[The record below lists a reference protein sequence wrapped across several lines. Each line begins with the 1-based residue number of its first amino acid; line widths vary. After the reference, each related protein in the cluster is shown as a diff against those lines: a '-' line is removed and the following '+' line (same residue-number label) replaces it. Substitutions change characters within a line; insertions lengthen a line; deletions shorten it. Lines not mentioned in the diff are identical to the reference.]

1 MRLYSLSVLRVDI
14 AERDS
19 VVGIVASEEKPE
31 KKKNSRPT
39 FENYRNT
46 KIHEWK
52 YQRSQMNSSSFRDI
66 IILLWI

>member
-31 KKKNSRPT
+31 KKKEQTNI
-39 FENYRNT
+39 
-46 KIHEWK
+46 KLQKHQK
-52 YQRSQMNSSSFRDI
+52 YMNGKTGVAGD
-66 IILLWI
+66 

>member
-31 KKKNSRPT
+31 KKRKSRPT
-39 FENYRNT
+39 TLNYRNT

-52 YQRSQMNSSSFRDI
+52 YQGLQMIS
-66 IILLWI
+66 